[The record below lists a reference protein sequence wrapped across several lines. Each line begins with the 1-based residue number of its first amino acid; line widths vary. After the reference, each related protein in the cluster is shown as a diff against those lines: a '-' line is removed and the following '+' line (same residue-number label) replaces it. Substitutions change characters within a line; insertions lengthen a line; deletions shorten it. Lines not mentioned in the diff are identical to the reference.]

1 MLLIRSENPRRS
13 QAENPLN
20 LLSEN
25 PRPALYIAPG
35 KPVQNAFVESVNGRL
50 RDECL
55 NEHAFH
61 SLAQARQIVEAW
73 RIDYNAIRPHLSLC
87 GLVPS
92 SFANRL
98 TKRSQIE
105 VGPNL

>member
-13 QAENPLN
+13 QAENSLKRP
-20 LLSEN
+20 SEN
-25 PRPALYIAPG
+25 PRPALYITPG
-35 KPVQNAFVESVNGRL
+35 KPVHNAFVESFNGRL

-61 SLAQARQIVEAW
+61 SLPQARQIVEAL
-73 RIDYNAIRPHLSLC
+73 RIDYNTIRPHSSL
-87 GLVPS
+87 GGFVPS
-92 SFANRL
+92 MFANRL